1 MSYSVNKLITNAFYL
16 SKVRS
21 KDFQTVG
28 GDDIAVGLDLFNKVL
43 SQTSANTRM
52 IPYYSEVTVAAVIGQ
67 EKYFIPNLV
76 EPFSL
81 TFNMTTVRYA
91 TNQLSRR
98 EFHSTTRIDG
108 VVALPFN
115 VSFERCHGSYV
126 VGGVT
131 KYVSGCD
138 MYVQYLPADIY
149 PFKIW
154 GKFGLD
160 QVTTADL
167 PNDLTTIYDI
177 WYIDYL
183 EHCLTKRI
191 CNYYGVPINPE
202 VQAII
207 EQISANVNDMNP
219 IDLTSRR
226 LNVYGDKNGL
236 GWASVNLGRGFEP

>member
-1 MSYSVNKLITNAFYL
+1 MAYSLNKLITNALYL

-43 SQTSANTRM
+43 ASTAANTRM
-52 IPYYSEVTVAAVIGQ
+52 IPYYSEYDIAAIVGQ
-67 EKYFIPNLV
+67 EEYFIPNLV
-76 EPFSL
+76 EPMSL

-91 TNQLSRR
+91 TSQLTRR
-98 EFHSTTRIDG
+98 QYHATTRIDG
-108 VVALPFN
+108 IIALPFN
-115 VSFERCHGSYV
+115 VSFERV
-126 VGGVT
+126 LGG
-131 KYVSGCD
+131 CN
-138 MYVQYLPADIY
+138 MYVQFLPADTY

-154 GKFGLD
+154 GKFSLEN
-160 QVTTADL
+160 VTVADL
-167 PNDLTTIYDI
+167 PTDLLITYDL

-183 EHCLTKRI
+183 EHWTAKRI

-207 EQISANVNDMNP
+207 DQVSANVNDMNP

-226 LNVYGDKNGL
+226 YNLYTDKNGL
-236 GWASVNLGRGFEP
+236 GWAQVNLGHGVEASDY